1 MVLRSLSPLGNIHGL
16 LYLEVRKREGEEI
29 MDEERTYRIEIIL
42 QGFDNDGFWDLFRQ
56 SEILYTN
63 KEFEESLED
72 IVVNCRKYMKNR
84 VK

>member
-1 MVLRSLSPLGNIHGL
+1 M
-16 LYLEVRKREGEEI
+16 GEEQ
-29 MDEERTYRIEIIL
+29 TYRIEIRL
-42 QGFDNDGFWDLFRQ
+42 QGYDTDGFWDLFHQ
-56 SEILYTN
+56 SEILYTK